1 MNALR
6 SAIMNRR
13 MKLAGGIDL
22 EEMKDANMNPDEG
35 SQDDL
40 NIQNMKSPENDTDGL
55 APDISAVA
63 QDDDGEVMF
72 EKSKEVPM
80 PQHDE
85 EAKINSFFSPDDVGK
100 PGIKGKAA
108 ALMAAAKSKFRK

>member
-1 MNALR
+1 MNAMR

-13 MKLAGGIDL
+13 MKLAGDVDL
-22 EEMKDANMNPDEG
+22 MDMKDANMNPDEG

-40 NIQNMKSPENDTDGL
+40 NIQNMQSPENDTDGL
-55 APDISAVA
+55 APDISASA
-63 QDDDGEVMF
+63 MDDGGVQF
-72 EKSKEVPM
+72 EKSQEMPM
-80 PQHDE
+80 PQQNDE
-85 EAKINSFFSPDDVGK
+85 DKINSFFSPDDVGK